1 MASNTREK
9 SIKHSENRD
18 IRPKAHVKHVRISS
32 RKVGPVIDLIRG
44 KSVDEAKAI
53 LKFTH
58 KASPIV
64 LKLLDS
70 AVANAVNNGY
80 GCKSPYI
87 AEVYAN
93 EGPTMKR
100 SYHAAPGSPILK
112 RTSHISIVL
121 TVNRR
126 NFNGSE
132 S

>member
-18 IRPKAHVKHVRISS
+18 MRPKAHVKHVRISS

-58 KASPIV
+58 KAASPIV

-70 AVANAVNNGY
+70 AVANAVNNMDMDA
-80 GCKSPYI
+80 KSLYI

-100 SYHAAPGSPILK
+100 FIPRARGSAAPILK

-121 TVNRR
+121 DSKQEE
-126 NFNGSE
+126 F
-132 S
+132 